1 MDWKRKKQK
10 QKTKQ
15 NKKVGCL
22 VGVKKTK
29 EYSATKGKKKKK
41 KKLIMARRKRKIL
54 KSWW

>member
-1 MDWKRKKQK
+1 MRKLSTRLRFMDWKRKKQK

-22 VGVKKTK
+22 VGVKKMK

-41 KKLIMARRKRKIL
+41 KN
-54 KSWW
+54 